1 MKYYWQEYERIK
13 TGEKVRFRKT
23 APNSYLR
30 EDGISFSMAKLR
42 RYYEFVRP
50 ASKVRNLHKFIVTP
64 NGFKVRLTK
73 RLQNEIRNQSL
84 QSSTNASKSISH
96 ANSSESTSDEHK
108 NSSMSGL

>member
-84 QSSTNASKSISH
+84 QSTSDAKESISH
-96 ANSSESTSDEHK
+96 VNSSESKTNEHQ
-108 NSSMSGL
+108 NSVMQGV